1 MELPLPLLW
10 LSVLLPTL
18 LAALSAASRELLR
31 YSVALSALLFL
42 LPGAVGI
49 YYLGYAGERFVADP
63 FYVDLREYSLGR
75 FYLLVDGLSLPVV
88 VGVSI
93 VTALV
98 AVYSVRY
105 MSQRIEELREEGTRV
120 PGLAAYFI
128 LYNAFSSS
136 MLGMVLSSNLLLFFI
151 FLEISL
157 LTSFALIAYYGYGDR
172 MRISLLYF
180 IWTHVGG
187 ALFLIGILFY
197 GIGAGSFDVLLGS
210 SYNTAFLNV
219 KAEGLLSLAPLL
231 LILGLM
237 VKMAIVGVHM
247 WLPYAHAEAP
257 TPISALL
264 SPNLIGIGGYAM
276 ARFSLALFPSF
287 MEAIADFLFF
297 LAVLT
302 IIYGAFVALKQNDF
316 KRFLAY
322 SSISQMGYLLLGIS
336 TLTYFGIA
344 GAMLHYLSHAI
355 GKAVLFMIA
364 GVFITELHGLRD
376 MNKMGGLARA
386 YPVMAALSL
395 LGFMHLAGIPPSVG
409 LWGELLILLGVV
421 EAFRPLTP
429 LSLVLV
435 TLVIVLSFIMTAVYS
450 FVAMRKIFFGQLRL
464 EAREEMDV
472 FKGSVL
478 LTGALGILFFLIAGA
493 LVSPAQ
499 GAVELLLE
507 ALR

>member
-10 LSVLLPTL
+10 TSVLLPPI
-18 LAALSAASRELLR
+18 LAILSALNRDLLR
-31 YSVALSALLFL
+31 YSVALSSLLFL
-42 LPGAVGI
+42 LPAAVGL
-49 YYLGYAGERFVADP
+49 YYVGYAGERSVADP
-63 FYVDLREYSLGR
+63 FSINLQQYSLGS
-75 FYLLVDGLSLPVV
+75 FYLIVDGLSLPVI
-88 VGVSI
+88 VGISI

-98 AVYSVRY
+98 AIYSMRY
-105 MSQRIEELREEGTRV
+105 MSQRIEELEKEGTKV
-120 PGLAAYFI
+120 PGMAAYFL

-136 MLGMVLSSNLLLFFI
+136 MLGMALSSNLLLFFI

-180 IWTHVGG
+180 IWTHVAG
-187 ALFLIGILFY
+187 ALFLIGTLFY

-210 SYNTAFLNV
+210 SYNKAFLNV
-219 KAEGLLSLAPLL
+219 QAEGLLFLAPLFIVLGL
-231 LILGLM
+231 LI
-237 VKMAIVGVHM
+237 KMAITGVHM

-264 SPNLIGIGGYAM
+264 SPNLIGIAGYAM
-276 ARFSLALFPSF
+276 ARFGLTLFPSF
-287 MEAIADFLFF
+287 MESIANALLF

-302 IIYGAFVALKQNDF
+302 ILYGAFVALKQNDF

-364 GVFITELHGLRD
+364 GIFITELHGLRD

-386 YPVMAALSL
+386 YPITAALAL

-421 EAFRPLTP
+421 EAFSPLTP
-429 LSLVLV
+429 LSLLLV
-435 TLVIVLSFIMTAVYS
+435 TLVLVLSFIMTAVYS
-450 FVAMRKIFFGQLRL
+450 FVAMRKIFFGPPKIN
-464 EAREEMDV
+464 AREELDL

-478 LTGALGILFFLIAGA
+478 VMGALGILLFIIAGL